1 MNTCRLLVLDDDPMI
16 GTTIQVIAEASGA
29 AACLTTE
36 PEAFFQALADWQP
49 THVCTDLS
57 MPTMDGLQ
65 VLAELARRGCT
76 AQIIISSGVGQRVLE
91 AAARSGAEQGLQ
103 MGGVLAKPF
112 TPAELRKLLQSEAAP
127 ATVPAPLPADVRFKP
142 DKAALEAALAGQELT
157 VAYQP
162 KVDCASGQLAGLEAL
177 VRWQHPAHGTI
188 GPDRFIHL
196 AEDEGLIDALT
207 LQVLDMALGW
217 FVPWRTASAQREAL
231 TLSINLSARSLGSP
245 SLVAELHH
253 RCQAAGLPP
262 SRLVLELTETA
273 AMDNP
278 GLALELLTRLR
289 VQGFQLSIDDF
300 GTGYSSMVQLV
311 RLPFSEIKVD
321 RSFVMTAARSEESQ
335 AVIRSIIGLGHS
347 LGLRVTAEGVEDA
360 VALSYLREAGC
371 DQAQGY
377 FIGRP
382 MPAAE
387 LEDWALWSN
396 SAGRLPEAP

>member
-1 MNTCRLLVLDDDPMI
+1 MNPCRLLILDDDPMI
-16 GTTIQVIAEASGA
+16 GTTIQVIAESSGA

-36 PEAFFQALADWQP
+36 PDAFFRALADWQP

-65 VLAELARRGCT
+65 VLTELAKRGCT
-76 AQIIISSGVGQRVLE
+76 AQIIISSGVGQRVLD

-103 MGGVLAKPF
+103 MGGVLPKPF
-112 TPAELRKLLQSEAAP
+112 TPTDLRRLLQFEAPP
-127 ATVPAPLPADVRFKP
+127 ATAPAPLRANAAFHP
-142 DKAALEAALAGQELT
+142 DQQALELALQRHELT

-162 KVDCASGQLAGLEAL
+162 KVHCASGHLAGLEAL
-177 VRWQHPAHGTI
+177 VRWQHPVHGTI
-188 GPDRFIHL
+188 GPDRFIQL
-196 AEDEGLIDALT
+196 AEDVGLIGDLT

-217 FVPWRTASAQREAL
+217 FVPWRAADAGRESL
-231 TLSINLSARSLGSP
+231 TMSVNLSARSLSSP

-321 RSFVMTAARSEESQ
+321 RSFVMTAARSEESR

-360 VALSYLREAGC
+360 VALNYLREAGC
-371 DQAQGY
+371 DEAQGY

-382 MPAAE
+382 MSAAD
-387 LEDWALWSN
+387 LEAWAY
-396 SAGRLPEAP
+396 

>member
-1 MNTCRLLVLDDDPMI
+1 MNNCRLLILDDDPMI

-36 PEAFFQALADWQP
+36 PEAFFVALAEWQP

-65 VLAELARRGCT
+65 VLTELARRGCT

-103 MGGVLAKPF
+103 MGGVLPKPF
-112 TPAELRKLLQSEAAP
+112 TPADLRRLLQSEAPPVTA
-127 ATVPAPLPADVRFKP
+127 PAPLRADPGFQP
-142 DKAALEAALAGQELT
+142 DHTSLQQALLRGELT

-162 KVDCASGQLAGLEAL
+162 KVHCANDELAGLEAL
-177 VRWQHPAHGTI
+177 VRWQHPRHGTI
-188 GPDRFIHL
+188 GPDRFITL
-196 AEDEGLIDALT
+196 AEEVGLIDELT
-207 LQVLDMALGW
+207 LQVLDQTLGW
-217 FVPWRTASAQREAL
+217 FVPWRAADTTRANVTMSV
-231 TLSINLSARSLGSP
+231 NLSARSLGSS
-245 SLVAELHH
+245 SLVSELHQ
-253 RCQAAGLPP
+253 RCQAAGLAPN
-262 SRLVLELTETA
+262 RLVLELTETA

-311 RLPFSEIKVD
+311 RLPFSEVKVD

-335 AVIRSIIGLGHS
+335 AVIRSVIGLGHS
-347 LGLRVTAEGVEDA
+347 LGLRVTDRKSV
-360 VALSYLREAGC
+360 V
-371 DQAQGY
+371 
-377 FIGRP
+377 
-382 MPAAE
+382 
-387 LEDWALWSN
+387 
-396 SAGRLPEAP
+396 

>member
-1 MNTCRLLVLDDDPMI
+1 MDMCRLLILDDDPMI

-29 AACLTTE
+29 AAFLTTE
-36 PEAFFQALADWQP
+36 PEAFFQALVDWKP

-65 VLAELARRGCT
+65 VLAELSKRGCT

-103 MGGVLAKPF
+103 MTGVLPKPF
-112 TPAELRKLLQSEAAP
+112 TPADLRRMLWSEAPPVTAP
-127 ATVPAPLPADVRFKP
+127 APFREDIVFKP
-142 DKAALEAALAGQELT
+142 DRQTLESALVRRELI

-162 KVDCASGQLAGLEAL
+162 KVDCASGRLAGLEAL
-177 VRWQHPAHGTI
+177 VRWQHPVHGTI
-188 GPDRFIHL
+188 GPDRFIQL
-196 AEDEGLIDALT
+196 AEDVGLIDALT
-207 LQVLDMALGW
+207 VQVLDMALGW
-217 FVPWRTASAQREAL
+217 FVPWRAADAGRERL
-231 TLSINLSARSLGSP
+231 TMSVNLSARSLGSS
-245 SLVAELHH
+245 SLVSELHH
-253 RCQAAGLPP
+253 RCQAARLPP
-262 SRLVLELTETA
+262 GRLVLELTETA

-360 VALSYLREAGC
+360 AALTYLREAGC
-371 DQAQGY
+371 DQAQGF
-377 FIGRP
+377 FIGHP
-382 MPAAE
+382 MTATE
-387 LEDWALWSN
+387 IETWSLHR
-396 SAGRLPEAP
+396 S

>member
-1 MNTCRLLVLDDDPMI
+1 MNTSRLLILDDDPMI

-29 AACLTTE
+29 AAFLTTE
-36 PEAFFQALADWQP
+36 PDAFFQALIDWHP

-65 VLAELARRGCT
+65 VLAELAKRGCT

-103 MGGVLAKPF
+103 MGGVLPKPF
-112 TPAELRKLLQSEAAP
+112 TPTDLRRLLQSEVLPVTA
-127 ATVPAPLPADVRFKP
+127 PAPLLAGSEVFHPNQH
-142 DKAALEAALAGQELT
+142 ALELALQRHELT

-162 KVDCASGQLAGLEAL
+162 KVDCASGHLAGLEAL
-177 VRWQHPAHGTI
+177 VRWQHPVHGPI
-188 GPDRFIHL
+188 GPDRFIQL
-196 AEDEGLIDALT
+196 AEDVGLIDALT
-207 LQVLDMALGW
+207 LRVLDKALGW
-217 FVPWRTASAQREAL
+217 FVPWRAASQAREGL
-231 TLSINLSARSLGSP
+231 TMSINLSARSLSSS
-245 SLVAELHH
+245 SLVSELHH
-253 RCQAAGLPP
+253 RCNAAGLPP
-262 SRLVLELTETA
+262 SCLVLELTETA

-311 RLPFSEIKVD
+311 RLPFSEVKVD
-321 RSFVMTAARSEESQ
+321 RSFVMTASRSEESR

-360 VALSYLREAGC
+360 AALTYLREAGC

-382 MPAAE
+382 MPASE
-387 LEDWALWSN
+387 LEGWAQRC
-396 SAGRLPEAP
+396 AI

>member
-1 MNTCRLLVLDDDPMI
+1 MI

-36 PEAFFQALADWQP
+36 PEAFFRALADWQP
-49 THVCTDLS
+49 THVCTDLN

-65 VLAELARRGCT
+65 VLAALAKRGCT

-103 MGGVLAKPF
+103 MGGVLPKPF
-112 TPAELRKLLQSEAAP
+112 TPTDLRRLLQSEVPPVTA
-127 ATVPAPLPADVRFKP
+127 PAPLRAETAFHP
-142 DKAALEAALAGQELT
+142 DQKALELALARRELT

-162 KVDCASGQLAGLEAL
+162 KVDCASGRLAGLEAL
-177 VRWQHPAHGTI
+177 VRWQHPVHGTI
-188 GPDRFIHL
+188 GPDRFIQL
-196 AEDEGLIDALT
+196 AEDVGLIDALT
-207 LQVLDMALGW
+207 LQVLDMSLGW
-217 FVPWRTASAQREAL
+217 FVPWRATRAEHEGL
-231 TLSINLSARSLGSP
+231 TMSVNLSARSLGSS
-245 SLVAELHH
+245 SLVSELHH
-253 RCQAAGLPP
+253 RCQAAGLPT

-311 RLPFSEIKVD
+311 RLPFSEVKVD

-347 LGLRVTAEGVEDA
+347 LGMRVTAEGVEDA
-360 VALSYLREAGC
+360 VALSYLRDAGC

-377 FIGRP
+377 YIGRP
-382 MPAAE
+382 MPAAD
-387 LEDWALWSN
+387 LETWAE
-396 SAGRLPEAP
+396 RRTR

>member
-1 MNTCRLLVLDDDPMI
+1 MNACRLLILDDDPMI

-29 AACLTTE
+29 DACLTTE
-36 PEAFFQALADWQP
+36 PQAFFKALTEWQP
-49 THVCTDLS
+49 THVCTDLN

-65 VLAELARRGCT
+65 VLTELALRGCT
-76 AQIIISSGVGQRVLE
+76 AQIIISSGVGARVLD

-103 MGGVLAKPF
+103 MGGVLPKPF
-112 TPAELRKLLQSEAAP
+112 TPAELRRLLHSELPPTTA
-127 ATVPAPLPADVRFKP
+127 PAPLHEDLIFQP
-142 DKAALEAALAGQELT
+142 DQAALELALAHQELT

-162 KVDCASGQLAGLEAL
+162 KVDCASGRLAGLEAL

-188 GPDRFIHL
+188 VPDRFIQL
-196 AEDEGLIDALT
+196 AEAVGLIDALT

-217 FVPWRTASAQREAL
+217 FVPWRAAEAGRESL
-231 TLSINLSARSLGSP
+231 TLSVNLSARSLGSS
-245 SLVAELHH
+245 SLVSELHH
-253 RCQAAGLPP
+253 RCQAAGLPTN
-262 SRLVLELTETA
+262 RLVLELTETA

-278 GLALELLTRLR
+278 VLALELLTRLR

-311 RLPFSEIKVD
+311 RLPFSEVKVD

-347 LGLRVTAEGVEDA
+347 LGLRVAAEGVEDE
-360 VALSYLREAGC
+360 VALDYLRAAGC

-382 MPAAE
+382 MPAAQ
-387 LEDWALWSN
+387 LEAWVQRCTS
-396 SAGRLPEAP
+396 

>member
-1 MNTCRLLVLDDDPMI
+1 MNHCRLLILDDDPMI
-16 GTTIQVIAEASGA
+16 GTTIQVIAEAWGA

-36 PEAFFQALADWQP
+36 PEAFFSALADWKP

-65 VLAELARRGCT
+65 VLAELAKRGCT
-76 AQIIISSGVGQRVLE
+76 AQIIVSSGVGQRVLD

-103 MGGVLAKPF
+103 MGGVLPKPF
-112 TPAELRKLLQSEAAP
+112 TPADLRRLLQSEAP
-127 ATVPAPLPADVRFKP
+127 PVTVPAPLLTERGFHP
-142 DKAALEAALAGQELT
+142 DRQALETALARREFI

-162 KVDCASGQLAGLEAL
+162 KVNCANGQLAGLEAL
-177 VRWQHPAHGTI
+177 VRWQHPVHGVI
-188 GPDRFIHL
+188 APDRFIPL
-196 AEDEGLIDALT
+196 AEEVDCIDALT
-207 LQVLDMALGW
+207 LQVLDLALGW
-217 FVPWRTASAQREAL
+217 FMPWHGACPERENL
-231 TLSINLSARSLGSP
+231 TLSVNLSARSLASP

-278 GLALELLTRLR
+278 VLALELLTRLR

-311 RLPFSEIKVD
+311 RLPFSEVKVD
-321 RSFVMTAARSEESQ
+321 RSFVMTAARSEESR
-335 AVIRSIIGLGHS
+335 AVIRSVIGLGHS
-347 LGLRVTAEGVEDA
+347 LGLRVTAEGVEDD
-360 VALSYLREAGC
+360 VALNYLREAGC

-382 MPAAE
+382 MLAAD
-387 LEDWALWSN
+387 LETWVT
-396 SAGRLPEAP
+396 RKHPH